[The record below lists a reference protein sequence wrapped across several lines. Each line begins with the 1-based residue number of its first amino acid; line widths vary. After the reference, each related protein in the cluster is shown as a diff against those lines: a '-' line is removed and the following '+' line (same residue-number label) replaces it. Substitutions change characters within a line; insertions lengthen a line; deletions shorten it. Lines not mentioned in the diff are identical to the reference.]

1 MFLAPVG
8 VTAPYEAR
16 HLSGFKVEVKWLA
29 PVSTAGLMSKFVLKA
44 YNNEDPLIDPV
55 EALFTNTSKRKG
67 VFLFSF
73 FSVIFAYFNL
83 SHMNDSEYCLPHGN
97 HLQNDIKHLFSL
109 KMK

>member
-67 VFLFSF
+67 VFLFY
-73 FSVIFAYFNL
+73 FSIFLAHFNL
-83 SHMNDSEYCLPHGN
+83 TLSFMNIHAKLHP
-97 HLQNDIKHLFSL
+97 L
-109 KMK
+109 

>member
-1 MFLAPVG
+1 MCLFLSGCFTQVLLYLFLAPVG

-67 VFLFSF
+67 KFLFLF
-73 FSVIFAYFNL
+73 LYFS
-83 SHMNDSEYCLPHGN
+83 
-97 HLQNDIKHLFSL
+97 SL
-109 KMK
+109 